1 MIKLFNS
8 EDTHH
13 LSKYICW
20 RVSWQGS
27 VRMEREAGTERAS
40 TSSLMRRMR
49 HRKDIAI
56 SGANAKVYDRQGRR
70 YRQAEFRELAEQL
83 AKWIPEDASILEVAS
98 GSGYLAIELHRLGRT
113 HLIGTDISQDQVDIA
128 AANAR
133 EAGVPIEFSVAS
145 VLDIPR
151 PEGSFDFVL
160 CFAAFKNFS
169 DPAAALMEMRRILAP
184 GGQVIIGDMYS
195 DIPDQAIEEYLDG
208 QNIRG
213 LNRIVLRV
221 IFRFL
226 RKGAYSHAELDRLIS
241 GADFSSHEMTAEGI
255 AFLLRLTK

>member
-1 MIKLFNS
+1 
-8 EDTHH
+8 
-13 LSKYICW
+13 
-20 RVSWQGS
+20 
-27 VRMEREAGTERAS
+27 
-40 TSSLMRRMR
+40 MRRMR
-49 HRKDIAI
+49 RRREIAI
-56 SGANAKVYDRQGRR
+56 TGANAKMYDRQGRR
-70 YRQAEFRELAEQL
+70 YRQAEFHELAEQL
-83 AKWIPEDASILEVAS
+83 GKWIPEDARILEIAS

-113 HLIGTDISQDQVDIA
+113 HLVGTDISQDQVNIA

-133 EAGVPIEFSVAS
+133 AAGAPIEFSVAD

-195 DIPDQAIEEYLDG
+195 DIPDQAIEDYLDG

-221 IFRFL
+221 TFRFL
-226 RKGAYSHAELDRLIS
+226 RKGAYSHPELDRLIS
-241 GADFSSHEMTAEGI
+241 GAGFSSHEVTAEGI
-255 AFLLRLTK
+255 GFLLRLTK